1 MSYWDV
7 PLTHQNLVH
16 MFPNSY
22 FDLIYLSLMIG
33 LLGEFSETY
42 PGENWQE
49 ESCHETNGSSQ
60 ETLGMPSDNSRIVES
75 ATN

>member
-33 LLGEFSETY
+33 LLGEFSDW
-42 PGENWQE
+42 GNFLRL
-49 ESCHETNGSSQ
+49 
-60 ETLGMPSDNSRIVES
+60 TLGRIGRKKVAMNQMEV
-75 ATN
+75 AKKHWGCLQKTLG

>member
-1 MSYWDV
+1 MSYWDA

-22 FDLIYLSLMIG
+22 FDLTYLSLMIG
-33 LLGEFSETY
+33 LLGEFCETY

-49 ESCHETNGSSQ
+49 ESCHETNRISQ
-60 ETLGMPSDNSRIVES
+60 EKLGMPSNDSRIVES

>member
-33 LLGEFSETY
+33 LLGKFSETY

-60 ETLGMPSDNSRIVES
+60 ETLGMPSGNSRIVES

>member
-33 LLGEFSETY
+33 LLGKFSETY
-42 PGENWQE
+42 PGKIGRKKVAMKQMEVAKKHWACLQA
-49 ESCHETNGSSQ
+49 
-60 ETLGMPSDNSRIVES
+60 TLG
-75 ATN
+75 